1 MVLLMFRSSCRSSCR
16 MDLHSSNSRDVST
29 EVHDLRSS
37 VILHE
42 GPTDQ
47 DPSPTDQDAD
57 LSLPLASDTSMS
69 SVSPRLASSKR
80 AHGSLH
86 IHSSTGYE
94 MYAREKRP

>member
-57 LSLPLASDTSMS
+57 LSLPLASDTSNE
-69 SVSPRLASSKR
+69 VITEVIANHHVLNLAEI
-80 AHGSLH
+80 G
-86 IHSSTGYE
+86 
-94 MYAREKRP
+94 